1 MDPNVKVPF
10 MITNAQLRA
19 ARGLLGWSQARLAE
33 ASGLG
38 IATIK
43 RMEGERGPLRS
54 SAENVLKVQQA
65 LEDAGVFFIDEDEEL
80 GQGVRLAKTRR
91 SLVKQGLGEHPVAR
105 VEPNPRPQ

>member
-19 ARGLLGWSQARLAE
+19 ARALLGWSQARLAE

-65 LEDAGVFFIDEDEEL
+65 MEDAGIFFIDQNDDV
-80 GQGVRLAKTRR
+80 GPGVRLKDPIRD
-91 SLVKQGLGEHPVAR
+91 
-105 VEPNPRPQ
+105 N

>member
-1 MDPNVKVPF
+1 

-19 ARGLLGWSQARLAE
+19 ARGLLGWSQAHLAE

-43 RMEGERGPLRS
+43 RMEGDRGPLRS

-65 LEDAGVFFIDEDEEL
+65 LENVGVAFIDEGNDL
-80 GQGVRLAKTRR
+80 GPGVRLRK
-91 SLVKQGLGEHPVAR
+91 SEKG
-105 VEPNPRPQ
+105 

>member
-1 MDPNVKVPF
+1 MDLNVKDSAAFQRDISLF

-54 SAENVLKVQQA
+54 SAENVLKVRQA
-65 LEDAGVFFIDEDEEL
+65 LEDAGVIFIAAAEE
-80 GQGVRLAKTRR
+80 GPGVRLKAN
-91 SLVKQGLGEHPVAR
+91 QAG
-105 VEPNPRPQ
+105 Q